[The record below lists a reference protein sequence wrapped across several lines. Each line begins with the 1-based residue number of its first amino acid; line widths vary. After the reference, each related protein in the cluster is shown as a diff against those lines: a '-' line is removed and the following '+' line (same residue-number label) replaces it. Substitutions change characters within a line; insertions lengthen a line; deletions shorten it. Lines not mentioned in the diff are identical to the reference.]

1 VLTLCGTLPHAAVVP
16 GACSMNTYMLRRAS
30 IRGGDANLVL
40 RAALGLALFV
50 AVTWLY
56 WLMQFRIGL

>member
-1 VLTLCGTLPHAAVVP
+1 
-16 GACSMNTYMLRRAS
+16 MNTYMLRRAS

-40 RAALGLALFV
+40 RAARGLALFV